1 MRRDLV
7 RNDERFIP
15 EIHNF
20 REVLEKYAT
29 ETEFPVIDFVYSLD
43 ETNLFRVVTALGMT
57 EKIKKGLKGWK
68 EADYRSFTVF
78 QLCNNSPSID
88 KILSNDMISNLVSG
102 FSLAKGESLAGV
114 MRNLIGNIGEDRV
127 HKVLIDHFDGKVV
140 LSVKKSDRPKVI
152 KFSFEGTTLF
162 AHFNVKLHAAG
173 KNLDL
178 VITDSVSKLSKECV
192 PEAVME
198 IKSGIDPAGEDE
210 HWSTARSKLQQVKNR
225 VDSVKCGYAAMV
237 VGPKTRTE
245 VREEVDA
252 GQLVCGVNLND
263 DKEIEQGLKILL
275 S

>member
-7 RNDERFIP
+7 KNDERFSP
-15 EIHNF
+15 EIYNF
-20 REVLEKYAT
+20 KEVLEKYAT
-29 ETEFPVIDFVYSLD
+29 ETESPVIDFVYSLS

-57 EKIKKGLKGWK
+57 EKIKKGLKGWD
-68 EADYRSFTVF
+68 EADYRIFTVA

-88 KILSNDMISNLVSG
+88 KILSNEMISDLVSG

-114 MRNLIGNIGEDRV
+114 MRNLIGNIGEDKV

-140 LSVKKSDRPKVI
+140 LSVKKSGRPKVI
-152 KFSFEGTTLF
+152 KFSFEETTFF
-162 AHFNVKLHAAG
+162 AHLNMKLPAAG
-173 KNLDL
+173 KNLDM
-178 VITDSVSKLSKECV
+178 VITDSVSKPSKECV

-210 HWSTARSKLQQVKNR
+210 HWSTARSKLQQVKNKIG
-225 VDSVKCGYAAMV
+225 SVKCGFAAMV
-237 VGPKTRTE
+237 VGAKTRTE
-245 VREEVDA
+245 VGEEVDA